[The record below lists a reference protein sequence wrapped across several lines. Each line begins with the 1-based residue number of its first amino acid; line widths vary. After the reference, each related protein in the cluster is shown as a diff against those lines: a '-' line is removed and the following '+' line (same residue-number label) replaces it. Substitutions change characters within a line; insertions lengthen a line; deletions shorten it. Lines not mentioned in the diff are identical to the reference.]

1 MRERKAGIGRR
12 CLVGG
17 AASCEESGARVG
29 DVNAGPPQEDRIGDP
44 RMKRLEQD
52 TGGMI
57 DAYVSSDETD
67 VHGLP

>member
-1 MRERKAGIGRR
+1 M
-12 CLVGG
+12 
-17 AASCEESGARVG
+17 G
-29 DVNAGPPQEDRIGDP
+29 DVNAGAPQEERLGDP
-44 RMKRLEQD
+44 RTKRLEQD